1 MVSQNAVSR
10 VRCND
15 HFGKKWVSP
24 RKKPSIHGWV
34 CGIHKKKTL
43 HSLSHSNDLPFQR
56 REILAIYMASLALE
70 CLYEMAV
77 YRGLIPQLK
86 GGEVALFS
94 LSSAVLTHFHRN
106 KEVQCLVV

>member
-1 MVSQNAVSR
+1 
-10 VRCND
+10 
-15 HFGKKWVSP
+15 
-24 RKKPSIHGWV
+24 
-34 CGIHKKKTL
+34 
-43 HSLSHSNDLPFQR
+43 
-56 REILAIYMASLALE
+56 MASLALE

-106 KEVQCLVV
+106 KEVQCLVVYRFKIRLQVLILVFIITF